1 MSRADAW
8 SGEGMR
14 VCKVVN
20 DQVAVLREKVIKRLV
35 LEYINIGIYV
45 WIYLYWNIYT
55 EVKKTL

>member
-8 SGEGMR
+8 SGEEVR

-20 DQVAVLREKVIKRLV
+20 DQVAVLGEKVIKRLV

-45 WIYLYWNIYT
+45 WIYLYWNIYM